1 MWQRSLFAD
10 EHALCF
16 FLGGGA
22 PKEFNSDSEGTTA
35 LSEKAL
41 AALLH
46 IVMADCLTG
55 GQETAQKKNAR
66 VMNKQNG
73 QQPIGTCAEPNAD
86 AIANIDTGSDTK
98 SEPTCWI
105 CALFSRRWVNT
116 IICSCAAVSTT

>member
-1 MWQRSLFAD
+1 M
-10 EHALCF
+10 F
-16 FLGGGA
+16 FWGGGA

-55 GQETAQKKNAR
+55 GQETAQKKKAR
-66 VMNKQNG
+66 VMNEQNG
-73 QQPIGTCAEPNAD
+73 QQQQPIGTCADPNAD

-105 CALFSRRWVNT
+105 SALFTCRWVDT